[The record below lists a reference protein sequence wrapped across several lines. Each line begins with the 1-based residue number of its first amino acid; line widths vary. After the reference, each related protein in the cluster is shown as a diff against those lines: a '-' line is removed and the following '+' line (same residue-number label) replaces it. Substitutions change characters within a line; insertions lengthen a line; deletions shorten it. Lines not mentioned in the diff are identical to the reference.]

1 MTRSGSQ
8 APVSIALGDY
18 RWLVSDDAARWLEIA
33 RAELAN
39 QRQFSA
45 AFVARLRKD
54 LSAERAH
61 LIVEQAELRQRAS
74 AKFALAD
81 RMFFTRRALEQATD
95 EAVAACKA
103 MRISAA
109 GPVLDLCCGIGG
121 DLLALARQTK
131 AIGVELDPIA
141 ALCAQAN
148 AAAHGFSHEQCSV
161 KVANVRQA
169 DLTMAQAWHCDPD
182 RRASGGRTSKIEL
195 GEPGS
200 EQLERFLA
208 GNSAAAIKLAPAAHA
223 PPGWNSR
230 AEFEWLGSRG
240 ECRQQ
245 VAWFGALA
253 HHPGQQAATIAD
265 AESGPRTVVGVPGD
279 SLPVASQLARYL
291 YEPDASVLAAKLV
304 NTLCAEHAVQSV
316 SAGIA
321 YLTGDQPIRD
331 AALDSFEIV
340 DVLPLD
346 QKQLRA
352 YCRERGLGRL
362 EVKKRGVDVD
372 VERLRKE
379 IVSQGDNEATLIL
392 SPVLGRPKAIVAR
405 RIVAE

>member
-1 MTRSGSQ
+1 MIRSGSHS
-8 APVSIALGDY
+8 PVPLALGDY

-39 QRQFSA
+39 QRQLSA

-54 LSAERAH
+54 LPAERAH
-61 LIVEQAELRQRAS
+61 LIAEQVELRERAL
-74 AKFALAD
+74 AKFSLAD

-103 MRISAA
+103 LRIPAA

-121 DLLALARQTK
+121 DLLAWARQTK

-148 AAAHGFSHEQCSV
+148 AAVHGFSHEQCQV
-161 KVANVRQA
+161 EVADVRQM
-169 DLTMAQAWHCDPD
+169 DLTIAQAWHCDPD

-195 GEPGS
+195 GDPGP

-208 GNSAAAIKLAPAAHA
+208 GNSTAAIKLAPAAHA
-223 PPGWNSR
+223 PPGWNDR
-230 AEFEWLGSRG
+230 AELEWLGSRG

-253 HHPGQQAATIAD
+253 HHPGQHSATIAD
-265 AESGPRTVVGVPGD
+265 AEGGPRTVVGVPGD
-279 SLPVASQLARYL
+279 SWPVASQLARYL

-304 NTLCAEHAVQSV
+304 NVLCEEHAVKSV

-331 AALDSFEIV
+331 AALDCFEIV

-352 YCRERGLGRL
+352 YCREHGLGRL
-362 EVKKRGVDVD
+362 EVKKRGVGVE

-379 IVSQGDNEATLIL
+379 IVAPGENAATLIL

-405 RIVAE
+405 RIVPE

>member
-8 APVSIALGDY
+8 PPVPLALGDY

-39 QRQFSA
+39 QRQLSA
-45 AFVARLRKD
+45 AFVARLRKG
-54 LSAERAH
+54 LTAERAH
-61 LIVEQAELRQRAS
+61 LIVEQVELRQRAA
-74 AKFALAD
+74 AKFALAEQ
-81 RMFFTRRALEQATD
+81 MFFTRRALEQATD

-103 MRISAA
+103 RRISAA

-121 DLLALARQTK
+121 DLLAWARQTK
-131 AIGVELDPIA
+131 ATGVELDPIA
-141 ALCAQAN
+141 ALCAEAN
-148 AAAHGFSHEQCSV
+148 AIANGFSHEQCSV
-161 KVANVRQA
+161 EVADVRQM
-169 DLTMAQAWHCDPD
+169 DLTMARAWHCDPD
-182 RRASGGRTSKIEL
+182 RRTSGSRTSKIEL
-195 GEPGS
+195 GEPGL

-208 GNSAAAIKLAPAAHA
+208 DNSAAAIKLAPAAHA
-223 PPGWNSR
+223 PPGWKDQ
-230 AEFEWLGSRG
+230 AEFEWLGSRR

-253 HHPGQQAATIAD
+253 HHAGQHSATIAD
-265 AESGPRTVVGVPGD
+265 AEGGPRTVVGLPGD

-304 NTLCAEHAVQSV
+304 NVLCEEHAVQSV

-321 YLTGDQPIRD
+321 YLTGDWPIRD
-331 AALDSFEIV
+331 AALASFEIV

-352 YCRERGLGRL
+352 YCREHGLSRL
-362 EVKKRGVDVD
+362 EVKKRGVNVEI
-372 VERLRKE
+372 ERLRKE
-379 IVSQGDNEATLIL
+379 IVAPGEHAATLIL

-405 RIVAE
+405 RIILE